1 MLSSSFQDW
10 GARPGDATM
19 KMPTGAALRALV
31 RQGVNLELDAKH
43 TPSHLAL
50 DLLQLGGSSHFVIV
64 DAGVYS
70 PQALEQLG
78 NLGHSRITFRFW
90 ESDTHGA

>member
-1 MLSSSFQDW
+1 M
-10 GARPGDATM
+10 M

-43 TPSHLAL
+43 TPSNLAL

-78 NLGHSRITFRFW
+78 NLGPLPDHLPLLGKGP
-90 ESDTHGA
+90 DTHGA